1 MPRPYILEV
10 QSQPIKVSE
19 EIWEQWYTEEHIRD
33 MVYHK
38 VSRTGAFYRSS
49 SEVIRSGATPKNGN
63 EGTKFYALYQTDR
76 KHGPESEG
84 RVRKN
89 TKLWDADLS
98 FYDVGEFVF
107 RECAL
112 IEVLGSYEYNE
123 GMSKLWSLHVDMD

>member
-10 QSQPIKVSE
+10 HSETTKVSE

-49 SEVIRSGATPKNGN
+49 SETIYSGAMPKNGS
-63 EGTKFYALYQTDR
+63 EGMKFYALYQTDR
-76 KHGPESEG
+76 KHDPESEG
-84 RVRKN
+84 VVRKSSG
-89 TKLWDADLS
+89 LWNANLS
-98 FYDVGEFVF
+98 FCDVGELVC

-112 IEVLGSYEYNE
+112 VEVLGSYEYNE
-123 GMSKLWSLHVDMD
+123 GMSELWLYSM